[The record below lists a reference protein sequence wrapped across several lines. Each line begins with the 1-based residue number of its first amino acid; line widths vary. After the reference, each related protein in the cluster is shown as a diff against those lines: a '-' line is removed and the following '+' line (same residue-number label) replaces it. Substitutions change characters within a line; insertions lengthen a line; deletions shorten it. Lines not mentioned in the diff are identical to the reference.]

1 MGTDDALLMDG
12 LPGNL
17 RHADGGRIGGQD
29 RREGAEGVQLLKVVL
44 FDCQILHNALND
56 NIGKRRSLLKR
67 LGPTDPVQDGG
78 DRPAILHSFL
88 PEDIQIGLHGLSGPG
103 AHLIVIH
110 IDEFYVRPEA
120 A

>member
-17 RHADGGRIGGQD
+17 RHADGRRIGGQD